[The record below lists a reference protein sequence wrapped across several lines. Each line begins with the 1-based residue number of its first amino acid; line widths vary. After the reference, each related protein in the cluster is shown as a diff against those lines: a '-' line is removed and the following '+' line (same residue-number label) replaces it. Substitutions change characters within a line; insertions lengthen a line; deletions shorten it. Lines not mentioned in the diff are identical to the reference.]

1 MYARSL
7 NGWVKRRDLRIVGC
21 LDIGG
26 KGGAP
31 VTLALVIF
39 GLIGKFEFAVGH
51 E

>member
-7 NGWVKRRDLRIVGC
+7 KGCVKRRDLRIVGC
-21 LDIGG
+21 FDIGG
-26 KGGAP
+26 NGGAP

-39 GLIGKFEFAVGH
+39 DLTGILEFAVGH